1 MMERRYILASSKIRD
16 NAIRDIRC
24 APIGYEVTIQESS
37 RTIPQNDGFHPR
49 IREIAQR
56 YPLCGQIRSEEQ
68 ARLILMSGFRTW
80 QGEQIEMATGLEG
93 EPIALG
99 LSTRKLKKS
108 EASQFIEW
116 LDYVEAKLAAH
127 NERAA

>member
-1 MMERRYILASSKIRD
+1 MSVEPFTLNSSKVRD
-16 NAIRDIRC
+16 RAIAAIRC
-24 APIGYEVTIQESS
+24 APLGYRVIIEEPK
-37 RTIPQNDGFHPR
+37 RTGEQNDAFHPR

-108 EASQFIEW
+108 EASQVIEW
-116 LDYVEAKLAAH
+116 LEYVEAKLAAQ